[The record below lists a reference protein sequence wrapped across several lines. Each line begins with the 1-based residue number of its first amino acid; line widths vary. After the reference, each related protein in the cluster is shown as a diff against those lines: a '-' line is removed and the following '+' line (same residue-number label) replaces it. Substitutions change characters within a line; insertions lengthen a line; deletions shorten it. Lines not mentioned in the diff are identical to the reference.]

1 MKQKFT
7 SLRVRMLLPVIAMT
21 LFVVALLTVLFSRA
35 YTNMILQQER
45 DENAAGFELV
55 SRSVTP
61 LIESSVV
68 EVQSVLSD
76 SRVASYARREYPT
89 AAQLVHAR
97 ISCRDYL
104 RGELSRQEGIFG
116 LLFMRQDGSLF
127 GALPGAE
134 GV

>member
-61 LIESSVV
+61 LIESSIV

-76 SRVASYARREYPT
+76 SRVAS
-89 AAQLVHAR
+89 
-97 ISCRDYL
+97 
-104 RGELSRQEGIFG
+104 
-116 LLFMRQDGSLF
+116 
-127 GALPGAE
+127 
-134 GV
+134 

>member
-61 LIESSVV
+61 LIESSIV

-76 SRVASYARREYPT
+76 SRVEAAPRRT
-89 AAQLVHAR
+89 
-97 ISCRDYL
+97 
-104 RGELSRQEGIFG
+104 
-116 LLFMRQDGSLF
+116 
-127 GALPGAE
+127 GALPA
-134 GV
+134 

>member
-1 MKQKFT
+1 MKHKLT

-61 LIESSVV
+61 LIESSIA

-76 SRVASYARREYPT
+76 SRAEAAPRRT
-89 AAQLVHAR
+89 
-97 ISCRDYL
+97 
-104 RGELSRQEGIFG
+104 
-116 LLFMRQDGSLF
+116 
-127 GALPGAE
+127 GALPA
-134 GV
+134 